1 MTGFTPITIIP
12 IEQFRD
18 QEPTT
23 FREVVAYLHGV
34 ADAFAARVP
43 IPRPV
48 SLAPLSLAPLSPAA
62 LQPSSRAPA
71 PTRITLRFGELPF
84 ERASVWPHVVVGGDW
99 EATRGGSRTIDL
111 TEPESS
117 RSSWPIVR
125 RVTLPYEAPS
135 ISLAPRASIAPAW
148 ADERSSE
155 IRLRASRLPVEWYEL
170 TGTDGG
176 TFDPT
181 VREAANA

>member
-1 MTGFTPITIIP
+1 MTAFTPISIIP

-34 ADAFAARVP
+34 ADAFAARIPVP
-43 IPRPV
+43 RALSIAPLA
-48 SLAPLSLAPLSPAA
+48 LAPLSLASPH
-62 LQPSSRAPA
+62 PSSRAPA
-71 PTRITLRFGELPF
+71 PTRITLRFGELPS

-99 EATRGGSRTIDL
+99 EATRGGARTIDL
-111 TEPESS
+111 AALESS
-117 RSSWPIVR
+117 RSSFPVVR
-125 RVTLPYEAPS
+125 RGTLPYEAPR
-135 ISLAPRASIAPAW
+135 ISLTPRASIPPSW

-155 IRLRASRLPVEWYEL
+155 VRLRATRLPVEWYEL

-176 TFDPT
+176 TFEPASY
-181 VREAANA
+181 EAANA